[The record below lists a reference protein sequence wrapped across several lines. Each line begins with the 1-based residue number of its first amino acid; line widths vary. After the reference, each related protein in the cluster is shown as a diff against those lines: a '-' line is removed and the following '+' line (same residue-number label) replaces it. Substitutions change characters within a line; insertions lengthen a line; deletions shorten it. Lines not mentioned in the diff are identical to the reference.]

1 MAQRCPEGQ
10 YLDKLLLRECVPCR
24 MVCHNSII
32 VSRCSE
38 YCEAWKCKAVSGQF
52 YDTLLKKCLRCS
64 ELCGSHPAA
73 CADACRSES
82 NVCITESRISERSGA
97 VSVTQ
102 RPFGGSAVQ
111 RETGRGRSVPGSAL
125 YSEALLYSLLGL
137 CITVLMFTLTAAVLL
152 LLKRAKHQ
160 QQLDTKKQ
168 PNKQGQSSKGH
179 KTYSI
184 FLFFPILFEG
194 SLQVFV
200 LFVSDSLM
208 ARADEVSQEGSV
220 TQDRPKATETCV
232 YCFSEHTNAPHP
244 LYQQAGAHEP
254 ARARAAAAENHHHD
268 NGALHQP
275 VQTHTDKSRAFR
287 IICSPT
293 QTSM

>member
-1 MAQRCPEGQ
+1 MVCRNPVIVPRCSQYCAAQR
-10 YLDKLLLRECVPCR
+10 
-24 MVCHNSII
+24 
-32 VSRCSE
+32 
-38 YCEAWKCKAVSGQF
+38 CKAVSGQF
-52 YDTLLKKCLRCS
+52 YDTLLKKCLKCS
-64 ELCGSHPAA
+64 ELCGSHTAA
-73 CADACRSES
+73 CEDTCRS
-82 NVCITESRISERSGA
+82 TGA
-97 VSVTQ
+97 LSVTQ

-111 RETGRGRSVPGSAL
+111 LVTGRGRSVPGSAL

-152 LLKRAKHQ
+152 LLKKAKHQ

-168 PNKQGQSSKGH
+168 LPNKQGQSSK
-179 KTYSI
+179 
-184 FLFFPILFEG
+184 
-194 SLQVFV
+194 
-200 LFVSDSLM
+200 DSLM

-232 YCFSEHTNAPHP
+232 YCFSEHTGAPHS

-254 ARARAAAAENHHHD
+254 ARAAAAENHHHD